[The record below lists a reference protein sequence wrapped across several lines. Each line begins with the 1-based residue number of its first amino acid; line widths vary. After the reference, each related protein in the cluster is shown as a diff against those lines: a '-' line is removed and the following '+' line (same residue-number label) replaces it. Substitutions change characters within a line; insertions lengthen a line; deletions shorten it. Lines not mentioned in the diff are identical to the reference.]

1 MKEVQKR
8 RPPRIRNMIAFSAL
22 IMLLL
27 CEVIVYQASQAY
39 QETVENAKANAQR
52 LARIMSQQIETTF
65 LGIDNALHRAVERQ
79 YYNDL
84 FGGTLPDYILHN
96 MQMWV
101 DESPRIAALVYVD
114 ELGEPVLAAHKKSY
128 AGWLDYA
135 RHSFAADMLFRRL
148 REGNDVDYYIGTLP
162 ASGTHKHG
170 LILMGRKVTHIDS
183 TFGGAFIA
191 VIDPDYFVSYFRSVE
206 LGMRSYI
213 SLQLLNPPTMLVD
226 STLPGT
232 DRRDINRRVLQRLGR
247 PGNKGGGVDV
257 YAPGSATDIYA
268 FQALRSLPVVV
279 SVVLDEDD
287 YLESWRQGCLKD
299 IGFLAI
305 FTVFGSVLSFF
316 AFAMARQIIRVEES
330 EAAAVLASQEKSEFL
345 ANMSHELRTP
355 LNAII
360 GFSEM
365 MISGYFGTLN
375 PKQKERMHDIN
386 LCGSHLLHLIT
397 DILEFSKGSA
407 GKLELIEEKVNMQDI
422 VSEALRMVNDKI
434 KYKHMNMLVEI
445 EANLPLLQGDKRK
458 IRQILLNLLSN
469 SLKFTPDEGT
479 IKVSVACDGGGNM
492 TMTVSDTGIGIAE
505 DDIPTA
511 LSVFGQVHKGHSYEG
526 TGLGLPL
533 CKMFAEM
540 HGGRLAIGSAVGE
553 GTTVRILFPVTR
565 VLPPQPKSSS
575 EAVA

>member
-1 MKEVQKR
+1 MKDVKKR
-8 RPPRIRNMIAFSAL
+8 QPPRIRNMIAFSTL

-27 CEVIVYQASQAY
+27 CEVITYQASQAY
-39 QETVENAKANAQR
+39 QVAIETAKSNATR
-52 LARIMSQQIETTF
+52 LSRIMSQQIETTF
-65 LGIDNALHRAVERQ
+65 LGIDHMLHRAVERQ

-84 FGGTLPDYILHN
+84 FGGTLPDYMLHN
-96 MQMWV
+96 LQMWV
-101 DESPRIAALVYVD
+101 DESPRLTAMVFV
-114 ELGEPVLAAHKKSY
+114 GEDGLPLMAAHKKTS

-135 RHSFAADMLFRRL
+135 HHSFAQDVFFKRL
-148 REGNDVDYYIGTLP
+148 RDGNDTDYYLGTLP
-162 ASGTHKHG
+162 GSGQHPHG
-170 LILMGRKVTHIDS
+170 LILIARKVTHIDS
-183 TFGGAFIA
+183 SFGGAFIA
-191 VIDPDYFVSYFRSVE
+191 VIDPEFLLDYFRSVE
-206 LGMRSYI
+206 MGSHSYI
-213 SLQLLNPPTMLVD
+213 SLQLLDSGTLLVD
-226 STLPGT
+226 SPLTGMNY
-232 DRRDINRRVLQRLGR
+232 RDINSRVLTQLREPHAAEIGIGTYTFGR
-247 PGNKGGGVDV
+247 AMEV
-257 YAPGSATDIYA
+257 YAFESLHGIPV
-268 FQALRSLPVVV
+268 ALN
-279 SVVLDEDD
+279 VVLNEDD
-287 YLESWRQGCLKD
+287 YLEAWRQGCLKD

-316 AFAMARQIIRVEES
+316 AFAMSRQIIRVEES

-365 MISGYFGTLN
+365 MISGYFGPLN

-407 GKLELIEEKVNMQDI
+407 GKLELIEEKLNMQEI
-422 VSEALRMVNDKI
+422 VSEAMRMMNDKI
-434 KYKHMNMLVEI
+434 KSKRMNMLVEV
-445 EANLPLLQGDKRK
+445 ENNLPPLLGDKRK

-469 SLKFTPDEGT
+469 SLKFTEEEGT
-479 IKVSVACDGGGNM
+479 IKVSVGRDSSGNI

-505 DDIPTA
+505 EDIPIA
-511 LSVFGQVHKGHSYEG
+511 LSVFGQVHKGRSHEG

-540 HGGRLAIGSAVGE
+540 HGGRLAIGSTLGE
-553 GTTVRILFPVTR
+553 GTTVRIIFPSSR
-565 VLPPQPKSSS
+565 ILPPTTSEHG